1 MAFLSHLLDAEKVVC
16 VPYSSYQ
23 LYAVRQVC
31 GALSLALYYVSLR
44 WENLLG
50 LYAGQRLKAE

>member
-1 MAFLSHLLDAEKVVC
+1 MAFLCHLLDAEKVVC

-31 GALSLALYYVSLR
+31 GALSLALYYMSLR

-50 LYAGQRLKAE
+50 LYVVQRLKVE